1 MEKKDNMNSIQDYF
15 QQRLEQH
22 GATPQG
28 ADWNSVESQE
38 IRFEQ
43 LTKLLEVKTGFTIL
57 DYGCGYGGYADYLAK
72 NDFHFSQFYGVDIL
86 EDMVRKAKD
95 LHPVQERFFFTTDL
109 DEIPLV
115 DYATASGVFN
125 IRLNTDYES
134 WTKYVI
140 SCLEELNKRTQRGFA
155 SNFLTSYSDPE
166 KMVSRLYYAD
176 PCFLFD
182 YCKKNFSKN
191 VAILHDYK
199 LYDFT
204 LIVRK

>member
-1 MEKKDNMNSIQDYF
+1 MIKKDNMDSIQGYF
-15 QQRLEQH
+15 QQRLDQH

-43 LTKLLEVKTGFTIL
+43 LTKVIEVKTDFTIL

-72 NDFHFSQFYGVDIL
+72 NGFRFSRFYGVDIL
-86 EDMVRKAKD
+86 EDMVIKAKE
-95 LHPVQERFFFTTDL
+95 LHPAQEGFFFTTDM
-109 DEIPLV
+109 DEIPQV

-125 IRLNTDYES
+125 IRLDTDYDT
-134 WTKYVI
+134 WTEYVI
-140 SCLEELNKRTQRGFA
+140 SCLEELNKRTRRGFA
-155 SNFLTSYSDPE
+155 SNFLTKYSDPE

-182 YCKKNFSKN
+182 YCKRNFSKN

-199 LYDFT
+199 IYDFT